1 MQKSIFHVLILLLL
15 SLGSLKSYAQIQ
27 TQDSS
32 RVKSISDEINSK
44 GKASKTHV
52 HKVTT
57 KTKNIASQTKQKIK
71 STKAIVPDSLVK
83 ISNGGA
89 REQLKKS
96 APKPDDVSVSYQDG
110 KLKLPEKLPQGVN
123 TDELSKLKNGER
135 SPRSIDQS
143 KDQLAELKKDADVKD
158 LTNVDALRGR
168 VASGLNSSGV
178 SEMQHRVDS
187 ISQVVGVGESLL
199 IHPQGPIVKRVYSD
213 KIIKRIYDSLGMSHF
228 DTLMTLASKYNEV
241 SKGDM
246 LKALNVQEPNLP
258 IQDDKASLG
267 KLVSNA
273 AGNDIPKTMPDL
285 PGMGDLKN
293 NLPDLGSMK
302 LPGNVLSELP
312 PIHGYQI
319 PEGKYP
325 WLDSLRKANLDR
337 QKLKLKEEETSE
349 KVKSVVAEKYARF
362 WDRAFIDGVVSYLK
376 QNESNTFQLAPSLGY
391 HITPSLSVGLGPN
404 IKVIETNNKWN
415 ALLGYRLFTKA
426 EFYHQRASVQFE
438 DLTNPARVTS
448 ESINKTQH
456 SLLAGV
462 GYQLPISSS
471 LFIQVAMLYRVNN
484 NQYAGGHLSPWVFR
498 IGLSSYKNSKH

>member
-1 MQKSIFHVLILLLL
+1 MQKPIFHVVILLLL
-15 SLGSLKSYAQIQ
+15 LGSLKSYAQVQ

-32 RVKSISDEINSK
+32 RVKSISDEIDSK
-44 GKASKTHV
+44 GKASKTYV

-57 KTKNIASQTKQKIK
+57 KTKDIAGQTKQKIK
-71 STKAIVPDSLVK
+71 STKAIVPDSIAK
-83 ISNGGA
+83 ISKGGV
-89 REQLKKS
+89 REKLKKS
-96 APKPDDVSVSYQDG
+96 TPKPEDVSVSYQDG

-123 TDELSKLKNGER
+123 TDELSKLKNEER
-135 SPRSIDQS
+135 SPGSIQS
-143 KDQLAELKKDADVKD
+143 KDQLADLKKDADVKD
-158 LTNVDALRGR
+158 LTNVDALRGK

-178 SEMQHRVDS
+178 SEMQHRIDS
-187 ISQVVGVGESLL
+187 ISQVVGIGESLL

-267 KLVSNA
+267 KLVSNSA
-273 AGNDIPKTMPDL
+273 DKDIPNAPDL
-285 PGMGDLKN
+285 SGISDLKN
-293 NLPDLGSMK
+293 NLSDLGSMK

-312 PIHGYQI
+312 PVHGYQI

-349 KVKSVVAEKYARF
+349 KVKSIVAQKYARF

-404 IKVIETNNKWN
+404 IKIIETNNKWN
-415 ALLGYRLFTKA
+415 ALLGYRLFAKA